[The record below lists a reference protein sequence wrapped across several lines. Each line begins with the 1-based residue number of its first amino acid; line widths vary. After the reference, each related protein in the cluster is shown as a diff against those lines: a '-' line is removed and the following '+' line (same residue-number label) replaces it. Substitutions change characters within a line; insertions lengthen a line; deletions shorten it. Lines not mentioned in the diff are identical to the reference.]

1 MEDHDLVVLSTQ
13 MLNLKNEFKKTLK
26 ELSQI
31 FTSVNGDM
39 KKVRSVLEKKV
50 AVIRWT
56 PLEDLALTE
65 PETSVEFQV
74 LLQEKGWVEIVSRRN
89 FLKANPVFDQ
99 EFIDQTANQ

>member
-13 MLNLKNEFKKTLK
+13 MLGFKKEFNKTLK

-39 KKVRSVLEKKV
+39 KKMRLVLEKKSG
-50 AVIRWT
+50 VIRWT

-74 LLQEKGWVEIVSRRN
+74 LL
-89 FLKANPVFDQ
+89 
-99 EFIDQTANQ
+99 

>member
-13 MLNLKNEFKKTLK
+13 MLGFKKEFNKTLK

-39 KKVRSVLEKKV
+39 KKMRLVLEKKSD
-50 AVIRWT
+50 AIRWT

-74 LLQEKGWVEIVSRRN
+74 LL
-89 FLKANPVFDQ
+89 
-99 EFIDQTANQ
+99 